1 MAEITIRKVESLNH
15 NVRPLET
22 DKPDDDSF
30 KPGRATLVAADKDG
44 QRPEKAPL
52 RRLGNGS
59 EAWSRDAWTGLC
71 PKSTFRISTGILISA
86 GPSGMVDSVE
96 SAPKEP
102 GVKESKTL
110 TEES

>member
-44 QRPEKAPL
+44 QRPEKRPFA
-52 RRLGNGS
+52 
-59 EAWSRDAWTGLC
+59 AWERFGGMEQGRVDRALPEKHLPNFDRYFDLC
-71 PKSTFRISTGILISA
+71 